1 MVCNYCIYIADQLF
15 IYHRLAYQAK
25 PSVPQ
30 IALVGGVCWGGGR
43 FVPMVL
49 LPGGASGRS
58 DKNELKILTKQDP

>member
-30 IALVGGVCWGGGR
+30 IALVGVGGGGR
-43 FVPMVL
+43 LVPMVL

-58 DKNELKILTKQDP
+58 DKNELKILTNQDP